1 MNALYRG
8 SVMHRRVRPA
18 AHFLRY
24 RVFSLL
30 LDIDRLAET
39 TRGLGLLSYN
49 RFNLFSFCD
58 RDHGPRDGS
67 PLRPWVER
75 HLAEAGLS
83 HARHQILLLS
93 FPRILGYVFNP
104 LSVYF
109 CYGADGTLGA
119 VLYEVKNTFGE
130 QHTYAL
136 PAFGA
141 ATTHACAKAFHVS
154 PFLDLNEAYRFRVR
168 APERA
173 LALTIQVSDEDGV
186 MLTAAMSGRREAL
199 TDRSLLACFFAYPL
213 MTLKVIAAIHVE
225 AARLWLKG
233 LKVYTHP
240 GAVAPR
246 RAPLPE

>member
-1 MNALYRG
+1 
-8 SVMHRRVRPA
+8 
-18 AHFLRY
+18 
-24 RVFSLL
+24 
-30 LDIDRLAET
+30 
-39 TRGLGLLSYN
+39 
-49 RFNLFSFCD
+49 
-58 RDHGPRDGS
+58 
-67 PLRPWVER
+67 
-75 HLAEAGLS
+75 
-83 HARHQILLLS
+83 
-93 FPRILGYVFNP
+93 VFNP

-109 CYGADGTLGA
+109 CYTADGTLGA

-130 QHTYAL
+130 QHAYAL
-136 PAFGA
+136 PADGT

-154 PFLDLNEAYRFRVR
+154 PFLDIDEAYRFRVR

-186 MLTAAMSGRREAL
+186 MLTAAMSGHRQEL
-199 TDRSLLACFFAYPL
+199 TDRALLACFFAYPL